1 MGSSVPPC
9 PFSKTEKSALIWR
22 KFLSK
27 CLDSMK
33 PPLPWKI
40 STCLLP
46 MSNKKNWGF
55 GGECGEAPFVGRR
68 GGGGGAGGGGGG
80 GGGWGLRKSCET
92 FHVWRSYGNC
102 WIHLGEYLVN
112 ARLDFVTKLQKYTSF
127 AYSWS
132 TSAVRSAKNQTL
144 LWLAII
150 PKCGNS
156 SPARLNMVKQGC
168 IYSKLKIA
176 ASQTVNG

>member
-9 PFSKTEKSALIWR
+9 PFSKTEKKPLIWR

-33 PPLPWKI
+33 PPLLWKI

-46 MSNKKNWGF
+46 MSDKKIWGF
-55 GGECGEAPFVGRR
+55 GGECGKAPFGGRR
-68 GGGGGAGGGGGG
+68 EG
-80 GGGWGLRKSCET
+80 GLRKSCEA

-102 WIHLGEYLVN
+102 WIDLGEYLVN

-150 PKCGNS
+150 PKCRNS

-168 IYSKLKIA
+168 IYSKLKID